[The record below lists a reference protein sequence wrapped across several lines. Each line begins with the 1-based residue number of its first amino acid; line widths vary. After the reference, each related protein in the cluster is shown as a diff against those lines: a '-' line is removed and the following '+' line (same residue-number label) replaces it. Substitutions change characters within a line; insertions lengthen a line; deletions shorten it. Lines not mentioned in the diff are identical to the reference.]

1 MDYLDSP
8 ARLAANSDTGVE
20 ATNSLSIDLSVGR
33 GSPPLR
39 PELGRV
45 ADQRRA
51 QRRKRIFSM
60 SKCVRRERG
69 SSMITLLERRGQQA
83 ADGTGSG
90 GWSRHAQTPRIQ
102 QEGKAYDA
110 NLDRFLADLPLN
122 GVRSQ
127 HSLRSYAYDLLV
139 WVRFLD
145 EACGKS
151 VWQATRDDVDAYH
164 RARRQDDAANRI
176 SAASWNRAV
185 AALDKLYRWAVED
198 GIIAQSPF
206 LYRDVWRRMPSA
218 RGRTITVTRNQAYE
232 RAAKRSDVKF
242 ITIEDYRR
250 FRDVGLLGLEVDGGE
265 RAGARDRNGSRNA
278 LFADLLISTGL
289 RLEEASSLLA
299 VEIEEAIRASAGG
312 DKQVAFRLSASLTKG
327 DKGRTIR
334 IPASLLSRLRSYL
347 EVERAVA
354 VDKFRTR
361 GGVKRMP
368 ATLTCAVNA
377 GRIEVATVTGGR
389 GPLRLDTVTPD
400 ERRRLVIHGSDGTPI
415 EPAALWLSE
424 VGLPVA
430 PNTWEVTFTRAS
442 RRCQATGLPYDVHPH
457 QLRHSFA
464 VHMLALLIRQRF
476 GETHKDHDL
485 SGAAYRRLL
494 GDPLQQVQR
503 LLGHSSIATTYIY
516 LDHLCGCQDTVDAA
530 VEELLSG
537 IETPQPVRTAA

>member
-1 MDYLDSP
+1 
-8 ARLAANSDTGVE
+8 
-20 ATNSLSIDLSVGR
+20 
-33 GSPPLR
+33 
-39 PELGRV
+39 
-45 ADQRRA
+45 
-51 QRRKRIFSM
+51 
-60 SKCVRRERG
+60 
-69 SSMITLLERRGQQA
+69 MITILERRAVPA
-83 ADGTGSG
+83 AQEAASG
-90 GWSRHAQTPRIQ
+90 GWSRLAQTPSIQ
-102 QEGKAYDA
+102 RDGATYDA
-110 NLDRFLADLPLN
+110 GLDRFLADLPLN

-145 EACGKS
+145 EARSKT

-198 GIIAQSPF
+198 GIIALSPF
-206 LYRDVWRRMPSA
+206 TYRDVWRRMPSG

-250 FRDVGLLGLEVDGGE
+250 FRDVGLQGLAVDGSA
-265 RAGARDRNGSRNA
+265 RPDARDRNGSRNA
-278 LFADLLISTGL
+278 LFADLLITTGL

-299 VEIEEAIRASAGG
+299 AEIEAAIRSGADG
-312 DKQVAFRLSASLTKG
+312 DKQVAFRLPAALTKG

-334 IPASLLSRLRSYL
+334 IPSALLARLRSYL
-347 EVERAVA
+347 DVERANA
-354 VDKFRTR
+354 VGKFKSRA
-361 GGVKRMP
+361 GSKRMP
-368 ATLTCAVNA
+368 ASIMVGINA
-377 GRIEVATVTGGR
+377 GTIEVASKDGKHV
-389 GPLRLDTVTPD
+389 PLRLETVTTD
-400 ERRRLVIHGSDGTPI
+400 ERRRLVVSDASGSPM

-424 VGLPVA
+424 VGVPIA
-430 PNTWEVTFTRAS
+430 PNSWEAVFGRAS
-442 RRCQATGLPYDVHPH
+442 RRCQDAGLAFNVSPH

-476 GETHKDHDL
+476 GEVSKGEDL

-503 LLGHSSIATTYIY
+503 LLGHSSLATTYIY
-516 LDHLCGCQDTVDAA
+516 LDHLVGCQDTVDAA

-537 IETPQPVRTAA
+537 IETPVGLKVAA

>member
-1 MDYLDSP
+1 
-8 ARLAANSDTGVE
+8 
-20 ATNSLSIDLSVGR
+20 
-33 GSPPLR
+33 
-39 PELGRV
+39 
-45 ADQRRA
+45 
-51 QRRKRIFSM
+51 
-60 SKCVRRERG
+60 
-69 SSMITLLERRGQQA
+69 MITLLEHRGQQA
-83 ADGTGSG
+83 AEGAKLG
-90 GWSRHAQTPRIQ
+90 GWNRQAQTPSIQ
-102 QEGKAYDA
+102 RDGSIYDA

-164 RARRQDDAANRI
+164 RARRHDDAAHRI

-185 AALDKLYRWAVED
+185 AALDKLYRWAIED

-206 LYRDVWRRMPSA
+206 TYRDVWRRMPSG

-250 FRDVGLLGLEVDGGE
+250 FRGVGLQGLAVDGAE
-265 RAGARDRNGSRNA
+265 RPGARDRNGSRNA
-278 LFADLLISTGL
+278 LFADLVITTGL

-299 VEIEEAIRASAGG
+299 VEVEDAIRTTAGA
-312 DKQVAFRLSASLTKG
+312 DKQVAFRMPAALTKG

-334 IPASLLSRLRSYL
+334 IPASLLARLRSYL
-347 EVERAVA
+347 EVERANA
-354 VDKFRTR
+354 VTKFQGRDGRQRLR
-361 GGVKRMP
+361 G
-368 ATLTCAVNA
+368 A
-377 GRIEVATVTGGR
+377 IEVATNGNAIEVSSKDGKRT
-389 GPLRLDTVTPD
+389 PLRLDTVTPD
-400 ERRRLVIHGSDGTPI
+400 ERRRLVLCDAAGKAMQ
-415 EPAALWLSE
+415 PAALWLSE
-424 VGLPVA
+424 IGLPVA
-430 PNTWEVTFTRAS
+430 PNSWEAVFARAS
-442 RRCQATGLPYDVHPH
+442 RRCQDAGLALDVSPH

-476 GETHKDHDL
+476 GEISKDDDL

-503 LLGHSSIATTYIY
+503 LLGHSSLATTYIY
-516 LDHLCGCQDTVDAA
+516 LDHLAGCQDTVDTA
-530 VEELLSG
+530 VEELLTG
-537 IETPQPVRTAA
+537 IETPPSIKAAA

>member
-1 MDYLDSP
+1 
-8 ARLAANSDTGVE
+8 
-20 ATNSLSIDLSVGR
+20 
-33 GSPPLR
+33 
-39 PELGRV
+39 
-45 ADQRRA
+45 
-51 QRRKRIFSM
+51 
-60 SKCVRRERG
+60 
-69 SSMITLLERRGQQA
+69 MITLLEAG
-83 ADGTGSG
+83 
-90 GWSRHAQTPRIQ
+90 AQTAAESDAATWRRTPRTPSILRD
-102 QEGKAYDA
+102 GAAYDA

-145 EACGKS
+145 EARGKT

-164 RARRQDDAANRI
+164 CARRHDDAANRI

-206 LYRDVWRRMPSA
+206 AYRDVWRRMPSG

-250 FRDVGLLGLEVDGGE
+250 FRDVGLMGLEVDGGE
-265 RAGARDRNGSRNA
+265 RPGARDRNGSRNA
-278 LFADLLISTGL
+278 LFADLLITTGL

-299 VEIEEAIRASAGG
+299 VDIEEAIRASTSARLRQDAGG
-312 DKQVAFRLSASLTKG
+312 DKQVAFRLPAALTKG

-334 IPASLLSRLRSYL
+334 IPASLLGRLRSYL
-347 EVERAVA
+347 DVERAVA
-354 VDKFRTR
+354 IDKFKARS
-361 GGVKRMP
+361 GMNRMP
-368 ATLTCAVNA
+368 AALTCAVNA
-377 GRIEVATVTGGR
+377 GRIEAATASGER
-389 GPLRLDTVTPD
+389 RPMRLDTVTPD
-400 ERRRLVIHGSDGTPI
+400 ERRRLVIHDADGTPS

-424 VGLPVA
+424 VGLPIA

-442 RRCQATGLPYDVHPH
+442 RRCQAAGLPYDVHPH

-476 GETHKDHDL
+476 GDAHKDQDL
-485 SGAAYRRLL
+485 TGAAYRRLL

-516 LDHLCGCQDTVDAA
+516 LDHLAGCQDTVDAA

-537 IETPQPVRTAA
+537 IEAPQPLEAAA